1 MPQVNSPGFAPRAEA
16 ATTPDGNADLA
27 PPPAEIA
34 AGVMEVVE
42 HMEPGGAEDA
52 AEM

>member
-1 MPQVNSPGFAPRAEA
+1 MNSPGFAPRTEA
-16 ATTPDGNADLA
+16 APTPAGNAEPAL
-27 PPPAEIA
+27 PPAEIT